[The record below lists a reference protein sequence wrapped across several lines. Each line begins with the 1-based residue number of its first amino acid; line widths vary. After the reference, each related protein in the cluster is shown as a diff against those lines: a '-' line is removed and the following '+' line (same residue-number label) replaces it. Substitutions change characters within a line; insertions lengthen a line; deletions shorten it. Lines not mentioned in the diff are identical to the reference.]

1 MTMMNGKEKIYFL
14 IDAIADARTITP
26 AGQPLIIDPTNDLN
40 RNYRDIELA
49 QLFIKL
55 SNDEKIL
62 KVLKAP
68 SRTKEIDIVEDLD
81 PYDHADD
88 GCWHIELLPAFDSYF
103 SKIQQEPEY
112 QEFTGKK
119 PAGRAVKPSNG
130 ILMTY
135 EQKLDFIINAIVE
148 ARKATRKGQPTTLYL
163 NSTNSLD
170 SMELDEIR
178 GILLQLQDEK
188 ILTLQQKTNRLLP
201 LSQQPASPS
210 YLFLDILEGFDGW
223 YVRYRM
229 RQKSKPENLDWLN
242 LLKALDVCSD
252 IEQQLQI
259 ARTNYVSIPS
269 FPYPYIGRFLELF
282 PYDSIGTRKS
292 YQQYRWEGVQYLI
305 KEKSV
310 FEAKYDND
318 DTFGYG
324 SIGIK
329 VNLANFDDF
338 YAKIKQEFEK
348 RKQKAVKID
357 EKDVK
362 DAPKQEATKKTDEK
376 DEPMYQITYTK
387 QRQVLMNNAQISKPD
402 FNSENDLVFSFL
414 YDHPNKRITREE
426 LEKAVG
432 GKLTKSLHKIVENL
446 GFEGD
451 TKEVFFSVSKNAI
464 EFRNPITKRDLEE
477 MKKPLIKLV
486 KGGGKLVIP
495 H

>member
-1 MTMMNGKEKIYFL
+1 MMDGKEKIYFL
-14 IDAIADARTITP
+14 LDAIDDARTITP

-55 SNDEKIL
+55 ANDEKIL
-62 KVLKAP
+62 KVLQVP
-68 SRTKEIDIVEDLD
+68 SRTKEIDIIEDLD

-88 GCWHIELLPAFDSYF
+88 GCWRIELLPTFVKYF
-103 SKIQQEPEY
+103 AKIRLEPEY
-112 QEFTGKK
+112 QEFTGYK
-119 PAGRAVKPSNG
+119 PASQTRPTSND
-130 ILMTY
+130 LMTY
-135 EQKLDFIINAIVE
+135 EEKLDLIVKAVVE
-148 ARKATRKGQPTTLYL
+148 AKKATRKDQSTTLYI
-163 NSTNSLD
+163 NATNGLD
-170 SMELDEIR
+170 GLDREEIHN
-178 GILLQLQDEK
+178 ILLQLQDENALK
-188 ILTLQQKTNRLLP
+188 VNPKTNRLLP
-201 LSQQPASPS
+201 LSQQPANPG
-210 YLFLDILEGFDGW
+210 YFFVDILEGFDDW
-223 YVRYRM
+223 LIRYRM
-229 RQKSKPENLDWLN
+229 KQKSKPENIDWLN

-252 IEQQLQI
+252 IDKQLQV

-282 PYDSIGTRKS
+282 PYDTIGTRKT

-305 KEKSV
+305 KEKAV
-310 FEAKYDND
+310 FEAKNDND
-318 DTFGYG
+318 NTFGYG

-338 YAKIKQEFEK
+338 YTKIKQEFEK
-348 RKQKAVKID
+348 RKQKADKID
-357 EKDVK
+357 KENVK
-362 DAPKQEATKKTDEK
+362 DTPKQEATKKTDEK

-387 QRQVLMNNAQISKPD
+387 QRQVLMNNAQIGKPD

-414 YDHPNKRITREE
+414 YEHPNKRITREE

-464 EFRNPITKRDLEE
+464 EFRNPITKKDLEE